1 MPTREIQR
9 EQWETYFNEFS
20 QTRAGELVTIEV
32 VRNAQ
37 DDPRDEVK
45 LLPLVGISF
54 DPKGSE
60 AGSIEIMVGDKAHDH
75 VTHIVTRPV
84 HVYHKDGAGLISDEV
99 NQDEIIE
106 ITSSDVPPIV
116 YLRFTSGSE

>member
-9 EQWETYFNEFS
+9 EQWESYFDEFS
-20 QTRAGELVTIEV
+20 RTRAGELVTIEV
-32 VRNAQ
+32 VSNAQ

-45 LLPLVGISF
+45 LLPLLGISF

-60 AGSIEIMVGDKAHDH
+60 AGSIEIMVGDKANDH

-99 NQDEIIE
+99 NQEEIIE
-106 ITSSDVPPIV
+106 ITSADVPPIV
-116 YLRFTSGSE
+116 YLRFTPGSE